1 MFQVARTSGVL
12 SPVSADVHGGEPL
25 YSGYLWKL
33 GGYASGT
40 PSNKWIR
47 RWFTLKADN
56 CLYYYKTDSVS
67 NKIVGILFLLHSGLE
82 H

>member
-1 MFQVARTSGVL
+1 MARTCGVL
-12 SPVSADVHGGEPL
+12 SPTSAEVHGGTAICN
-25 YSGYLWKL
+25 GYLWKL

-47 RWFTLKADN
+47 RWFALRKDN

-67 NKIVGILFLLHSGLE
+67 LKSKPEPKV
-82 H
+82 